1 MRDQEESPMTTVPIS
16 KARERLAEIANR
28 VAFGG
33 ERVVVERRG
42 KHLFALVSIEDMHLL
57 EELEDRHWAEEGKK
71 ALEEFDRSGRKSIP
85 LEQVKRDL
93 GP

>member
-1 MRDQEESPMTTVPIS
+1 MATVPIS
-16 KARERLAEIANR
+16 KAREHLSELGNR

-42 KHLFALVSIEDMHLL
+42 KHLFALVSMEDMQLL

-71 ALEEFDRSGRKSIP
+71 AVEEFERSGEKSIP
-85 LEQVKRDL
+85 LESLKRDL
-93 GP
+93 GL